1 MKLST
6 KIYLY
11 IIFVCLAIILGA
23 FYESNQQRKV
33 VDLYVTKMMEQKAV
47 LFNTVTEL
55 KGEPLKKV
63 LAENTLWDE
72 LIKYFKVKDPKW
84 AQENLH
90 TFIDIH
96 KANVV
101 WLYDKDFKL
110 VYSAQN
116 LNDDSLNKFPESN
129 EIITNLFKNDKFPHF
144 FITTKSGLCEFFAA
158 TVHPTNDFKRETKPQ
173 GYFFVGKTWD
183 KNYENE
189 LEQIID
195 GSIDIVFKNVKDT
208 LNLNPNAVTFI
219 RTINSPWNN
228 KEIATVKVSKDITQ
242 LKDMEEVSKKYFI
255 NAFLFFILFVC
266 ITSFLF
272 WKWIFIP
279 LKNIS
284 SSLKVQNTLDIED
297 LERQQNPF
305 GNIAKLIK
313 SFFEQKNKIEESEK
327 KFKDM
332 FENNA
337 AVMLLIDPYTSNI
350 VDANISSSLYYGYS
364 REELINKNLAEIDS
378 LPKEE
383 LQKELTKALNGRNN
397 YFEYKHKLSGGEL
410 KDVEV
415 YSNPISVNNRLLVF
429 SIIHDITERNK
440 IKAELLKAK
449 DAAEN
454 AALIKSQFLSNMSH
468 EIRTPLNA
476 IIGLTDLLIQE
487 NFSLK
492 NSDNLKAVKFSADH
506 LLHII
511 NDILDFS
518 KIEAGKISLE
528 RIDFNLGRLIDSLIK
543 SISVKAKDIGL
554 EIKSHIDKDIPS
566 ILVGDP
572 TRLQQVLLNLTGNS
586 LKITKKGFIEIDVTL
601 INKDG
606 NNINLLF
613 EVKDS
618 GIGIPEHKLEQIFES
633 FTQAYADTSRKFGG
647 TGLGLAISKRLVELQ
662 GGNFG
667 VKSKVDE
674 GSVFYFTLNF
684 EISYSHEIEISE
696 PIIISDKR
704 LIGVNILLAED
715 NPMNQFF
722 AKQLLNK
729 WGVNVD
735 LANNGREAVNF
746 LEQKDF
752 DIVLLDLQMPEMNGF
767 DVVERIRDKSS
778 NIKDHHIPVIA
789 LTADISTETRE
800 SVFKSGMD
808 DFILKPFEQKDL
820 YSKIIKYI
828 EN

>member
-1 MKLST
+1 
-6 KIYLY
+6 
-11 IIFVCLAIILGA
+11 
-23 FYESNQQRKV
+23 
-33 VDLYVTKMMEQKAV
+33 
-47 LFNTVTEL
+47 
-55 KGEPLKKV
+55 
-63 LAENTLWDE
+63 
-72 LIKYFKVKDPKW
+72 
-84 AQENLH
+84 
-90 TFIDIH
+90 
-96 KANVV
+96 
-101 WLYDKDFKL
+101 
-110 VYSAQN
+110 
-116 LNDDSLNKFPESN
+116 
-129 EIITNLFKNDKFPHF
+129 
-144 FITTKSGLCEFFAA
+144 
-158 TVHPTNDFKRETKPQ
+158 
-173 GYFFVGKTWD
+173 
-183 KNYENE
+183 
-189 LEQIID
+189 
-195 GSIDIVFKNVKDT
+195 
-208 LNLNPNAVTFI
+208 
-219 RTINSPWNN
+219 
-228 KEIATVKVSKDITQ
+228 
-242 LKDMEEVSKKYFI
+242 
-255 NAFLFFILFVC
+255 
-266 ITSFLF
+266 
-272 WKWIFIP
+272 
-279 LKNIS
+279 
-284 SSLKVQNTLDIED
+284 
-297 LERQQNPF
+297 
-305 GNIAKLIK
+305 
-313 SFFEQKNKIEESEK
+313 
-327 KFKDM
+327 
-332 FENNA
+332 
-337 AVMLLIDPYTSNI
+337 
-350 VDANISSSLYYGYS
+350 
-364 REELINKNLAEIDS
+364 
-378 LPKEE
+378 
-383 LQKELTKALNGRNN
+383 
-397 YFEYKHKLSGGEL
+397 
-410 KDVEV
+410 
-415 YSNPISVNNRLLVF
+415 VF

-586 LKITKKGFIEIDVTL
+586 LKFTKKGFIEIDVTL

>member
-566 ILVGDP
+566 ILVGDT

-586 LKITKKGFIEIDVTL
+586 LKFTKKGFIEIDVTL

>member
-1 MKLST
+1 
-6 KIYLY
+6 
-11 IIFVCLAIILGA
+11 
-23 FYESNQQRKV
+23 
-33 VDLYVTKMMEQKAV
+33 MMEQKAV

-55 KGEPLKKV
+55 KGEPLKNV

-96 KANVV
+96 KANVI

-116 LNDDSLNKFPESN
+116 LYDDSLNKFPERN
-129 EIITNLFKNDKFPHF
+129 EIMASLFKNNKFPHF
-144 FITTKSGLCEFFAA
+144 FITTKSGLSEFFAS
-158 TVHPTNDFKRETKPQ
+158 TVHPTNDFNRETTPQ
-173 GYFFVGKTWD
+173 GYFFVGKLWD

-195 GSIDIVFKNVKDT
+195 CSIDIVFKNVKDT
-208 LNLNPNAVTFI
+208 LNLNPNAITFI
-219 RTINSPWNN
+219 KTINSPWNN
-228 KEIATVKVSKDITQ
+228 KEIVSVKVSKDITQ
-242 LKDMEEVSKKYFI
+242 LKDMEEISKKYFI
-255 NAFLFFILFVC
+255 NGIIFFILFIF
-266 ITSFLF
+266 ITSFIF

-284 SSLKVQNTLDIED
+284 ESLKVQNTLDIEE
-297 LERQQNPF
+297 LEKQKSLF
-305 GNIAKLIK
+305 GNIAKMIK
-313 SFFEQKNKIEESEK
+313 SFFNQKNMIEESEK

-350 VDANISSSLYYGYS
+350 IDANISSSLYYGYS

-383 LQKELTKALNGRNN
+383 LQKELTKSLNGSNN
-397 YFEYKHKLSGGEL
+397 YFEYKHKLSNGEL
-410 KDVEV
+410 KDVEI

-449 DAAEN
+449 DVAEN

-487 NFSLK
+487 NLSLK

-528 RIDFNLGRLIDSLIK
+528 KIDFNLGRLIDSLLK
-543 SISVKAKDIGL
+543 TISVKAKSIGL

-572 TRLQQVLLNLTGNS
+572 TRLQQILLNLTGNS
-586 LKITKKGFIEIDVTL
+586 LKFTKKGFVEIDVTL
-601 INKDG
+601 IKKVG

-662 GGNFG
+662 GGSFG
-667 VKSKVDE
+667 VKSKIND

-684 EISYSHEIEISE
+684 EISYSHEIEKAD
-696 PIIISDKR
+696 PIVIVDKK
-704 LIGVNILLAED
+704 LTGVNILLAED

-735 LANNGREAVNF
+735 LANNGREAINF

-820 YSKIIKYI
+820 YSKILKYI

>member
-1 MKLST
+1 
-6 KIYLY
+6 
-11 IIFVCLAIILGA
+11 
-23 FYESNQQRKV
+23 
-33 VDLYVTKMMEQKAV
+33 MMEQKAV

-586 LKITKKGFIEIDVTL
+586 LKFTKKGFIEIDVTL

>member
-586 LKITKKGFIEIDVTL
+586 LKFTKKGFIEIDVTL